1 MTQLAEIANTVT
13 DLTEASVRAALLQ
26 QLLDHLD
33 SANAI
38 QQQLLGDLFPE
49 MCYEFHD
56 EISNLADRIEEFV
69 ED

>member
-1 MTQLAEIANTVT
+1 MTDVSTLTERVT
-13 DLTEASVRAALLQ
+13 DLTQASVRAALVA

-38 QQQLLGDLFPE
+38 QQQLLADTFPE

-56 EISNLADRIEEFV
+56 EIENLADRIEHFL

>member
-1 MTQLAEIANTVT
+1 MTELAEIANQVT
-13 DLTEASVRAALLQ
+13 DLTEASVRAALLE

-38 QQQLLGDLFPE
+38 QQQLLGDRFPE

-56 EISNLADRIEEFV
+56 ELENLADRIEHFM

>member
-56 EISNLADRIEEFV
+56 EISNLADRIEHFM